1 MDFPKFDGSG
11 VKVWIDNCETYFAFY
26 QIAEDFLVSAA
37 SLNLVGDVANWY
49 QAWKLE
55 VGWHNWEMLKT
66 AIAGEFDVHLQSLK
80 MDEWL
85 LLTQTGTVSEYRAKF
100 NELVYQIRLYDP
112 LLCGSVLVSH
122 FVRGLKD
129 ELRCHVQA
137 AQPVSITQA
146 YLIALAY
153 EGAHVANMGK
163 KYYPRRDAAFVKE
176 GG

>member
-37 SLNLVGDVANWY
+37 SLNLVGDATNWY

-122 FVRGLKD
+122 FYGV
-129 ELRCHVQA
+129 
-137 AQPVSITQA
+137 
-146 YLIALAY
+146 
-153 EGAHVANMGK
+153 
-163 KYYPRRDAAFVKE
+163 
-176 GG
+176 